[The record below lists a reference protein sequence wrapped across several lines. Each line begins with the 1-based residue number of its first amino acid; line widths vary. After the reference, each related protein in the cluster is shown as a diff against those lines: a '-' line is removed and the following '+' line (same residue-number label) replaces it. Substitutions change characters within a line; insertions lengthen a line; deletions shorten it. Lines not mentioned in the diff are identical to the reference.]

1 MKRSYLSLF
10 TGALLCLFFAAC
22 APGPDT
28 QATAT
33 AAAAAEAQQQ
43 AVGTLSASILSTTV
57 ARSATQTALAAP
69 TVTPTVTLTST
80 PTPTPTVT
88 PGPLVID
95 DDFSSM
101 NPRWLGCDICAVK
114 DGALIVGPYPASNSA
129 KGYITLCKDC
139 GVVHEYK
146 MSVDATYADG
156 PSDRGF
162 GFVLRENNGSFID
175 LEISTWQ
182 VYGVWHYD
190 VNGGDAGI
198 AWRNLLPGGFTLST
212 YLYPSQLTN
221 HIEVEVKASQS
232 SANKDL
238 VKISFN
244 GILINTVEIPSGR
257 GRVGL
262 TVGLHSISAAFD
274 NFHFEAMP

>member
-1 MKRSYLSLF
+1 MKRSYSSLLI
-10 TGALLCLFFAAC
+10 GALLCILFAAC
-22 APGPDT
+22 ASGPNI

-33 AAAAAEAQQQ
+33 AAAEAQQL

-57 ARSATQTALAAP
+57 AQSAMQTALAAP
-69 TVTPTVTLTST
+69 TVTATVTLTST
-80 PTPTPTVT
+80 PSPTATVT

-95 DDFSSM
+95 DDFSSV
-101 NPRWLGCDICAVK
+101 NPRWLDCGVCAVK
-114 DGALIVGPYPASNSA
+114 NGALIVGPYPASNSL

-139 GVVHEYK
+139 GVAHEYK
-146 MSVDATYADG
+146 MSVDATYASG

-175 LEISTWQ
+175 LEITTWQ

-190 VNGGDAGI
+190 STGGDAEI
-198 AWRNLLPGGFTLST
+198 AWRSLLPKGFTPSG
-212 YLYPSQLTN
+212 YLYPAQLTN
-221 HIEVEVKASQS
+221 HVEAEVKASQV

-244 GILINTVEIPSGR
+244 GTLLNTVEIPGGS

-262 TVGLHSISAAFD
+262 AVGLHSISVAFD